1 MKSKHGRFY
10 CHCLKDEQHPRPC
23 LDVSHLP
30 PTTNLSWFKIH
41 LKFFSK
47 MVLREAM
54 FELRVTVFFD
64 DFPSSD
70 THLFRCK

>member
-1 MKSKHGRFY
+1 MKCKHGRLY
-10 CHCLKDEQHPRPC
+10 CHCLKDEQHPPSC

-30 PTTNLSWFKIH
+30 PATKLSWFKMY

-47 MVLREAM
+47 MTLREAM
-54 FELRVTVFFD
+54 FELWVTVFFD

-70 THLFRCK
+70 THLF